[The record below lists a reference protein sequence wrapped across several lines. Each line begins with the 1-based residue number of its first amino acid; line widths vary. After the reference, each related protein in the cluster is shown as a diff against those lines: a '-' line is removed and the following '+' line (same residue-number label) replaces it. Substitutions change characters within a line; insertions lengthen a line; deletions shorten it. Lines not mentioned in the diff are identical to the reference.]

1 MSTGLIEEMAAL
13 AHHDAHVTHSY
24 PEWKHAHLSYAREVV
39 PLLDNFTHAMTAV
52 GYSHKDVY
60 GMRLALE
67 EAIVNALRH
76 GNKSD
81 PSKRVFVRYC
91 VRPDQ
96 ALAEVEDQ
104 GEGFNPDQV
113 PNPLALENLKR
124 PGGRGLLLIHHYT
137 TWSRYNKE
145 GNRLTLCKRPSQ

>member
-1 MSTGLIEEMAAL
+1 MSTGLIEEMVAL
-13 AHHDAHVTHSY
+13 PHHDAKVRNSS
-24 PEWKHAHLSYAREVV
+24 PDWNHAHLSYAREVV
-39 PLLDNFTHAMTAV
+39 PLLDNLTHLMTAA
-52 GYSHKDVY
+52 GYSAKDIY

-81 PSKRVFVRYC
+81 PSKRVFIRLC

-96 ALAEVEDQ
+96 VLAEVEDQ
-104 GEGFNPDQV
+104 GEGFDSERVPD
-113 PNPLALENLKR
+113 PLALENLAK

-137 TWSRYNKE
+137 TWARYNRE
-145 GNRLTLCKRPSQ
+145 GNRLTLCKCPCS

>member
-1 MSTGLIEEMAAL
+1 VAPRVGPSWTGGWILELCKRILRETQRPTHPDSRADMSTGLIEEMAAL

-39 PLLDNFTHAMTAV
+39 PLLDNFTHAMTAA

-104 GEGFNPDQV
+104 
-113 PNPLALENLKR
+113 
-124 PGGRGLLLIHHYT
+124 
-137 TWSRYNKE
+137 
-145 GNRLTLCKRPSQ
+145 